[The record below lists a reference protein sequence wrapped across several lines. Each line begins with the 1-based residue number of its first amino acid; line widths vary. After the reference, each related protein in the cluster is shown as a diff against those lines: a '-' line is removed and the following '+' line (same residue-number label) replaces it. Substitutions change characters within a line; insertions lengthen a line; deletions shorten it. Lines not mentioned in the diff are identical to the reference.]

1 MEHIELVVFGLLVA
15 VVGLILIADVLEIPY
30 PILLVLGGLALG
42 FMPGVRELH
51 NELAPE
57 LVLVLFLPPLLYSV
71 AFFSSL

>member
-1 MEHIELVVFGLLVA
+1 MEHIELVVFGPLVA
-15 VVGLILIADVLEIPY
+15 VVGLVLIADVLEPY

-51 NELAPE
+51 IELAPE